1 MIALRD
7 LLGVHS
13 TQVLEFEIDGGLLVA
28 AQRQKCE
35 GLRGFL
41 TYAQLIEITRG
52 KNLSLFFI
60 T

>member
-13 TQVLEFEIDGGLLVA
+13 TQVLEFEIDGGLLA